1 MADSFALPPIVSRP
15 MSTPARSDEATA
27 LRSDM
32 QNVSLVQRL
41 GLIER
46 ENGILTQQMKQ
57 LEGVVAIIMKKDE
70 DTRSSQAQIDLEV
83 RMQGRSS
90 DLLNA
95 DVDRRLQL
103 MEGKLSQENDLL
115 LNLHEKVFKLDGPGN
130 QHAAREALSSHV
142 VQQMKTV
149 ERMKEEA
156 AARGTSFDD
165 EVAGLRRSLA
175 QQKNEGDNWQDREK
189 RKGAVIYSEIVR
201 MGEQMQESQRLS
213 TNQNL
218 QMEQRL
224 KELEQRNFSNEQ
236 MLLQFDAREASHFV
250 DGGQNAQ
257 DVAAKMQYLS
267 QEVARLQARSNAEL
281 MERKASSSNQ
291 HEWVQQLQSA
301 LQQTDIN
308 FGERLTGALQQLMNS
323 IAEDRSAMAV
333 RWEEEQ
339 QKMLQRDA
347 ARAAKESEAREL
359 ISQRFAHL
367 EKKVY
372 EESTE
377 REQDQQTHDRREQQH
392 WHQLSSQIEEE
403 VTTRQMEKEQFSH
416 FLRNSLSKL
425 QVVVVVGKCIDI
437 HSQWRL

>member
-1 MADSFALPPIVSRP
+1 
-15 MSTPARSDEATA
+15 
-27 LRSDM
+27 
-32 QNVSLVQRL
+32 
-41 GLIER
+41 
-46 ENGILTQQMKQ
+46 
-57 LEGVVAIIMKKDE
+57 
-70 DTRSSQAQIDLEV
+70 
-83 RMQGRSS
+83 MQGRSS

-425 QVVVVVGKCIDI
+425 QNTTEQQVDSVQRQFNSLEEVVRAAVRARLVAEQKAKDKAETVNAVLGNAVILMYTSASTICNISHVLRCRWKLFRQKVARRATSCLRRSYQLVVLKRR
-437 HSQWRL
+437 H